1 METGAVITKFL
12 QLCTTVNH
20 LQEVHTLFLKTL
32 SKPLKRQLLPR
43 FVTALLELP
52 GRNDAYARQLFD
64 EIPQC
69 TDQFLWTSVIR
80 YHVRHARCTQAIVLY
95 AEMHRTGVP
104 PSRFTFSSVLNACAR
119 LPAILEGKQVH
130 KRLIQSGLLPN
141 NKIVETT
148 LLDMYAKCGFLDDA
162 RKLYDEMGEKN
173 SVTWVA
179 MIAGYGKCGDVKEAR
194 SVFDCVRETEDAS
207 CWAAM
212 VACYAQNGCAKEA
225 IDMYMEMRAREVK
238 ISDVAIVGAL
248 SACTQ
253 LGDAELATTLA
264 ADVGRLCRGRGVFVW
279 NALIHMHA
287 KCGSLDLAR
296 KEFNAMKER
305 DVITYSTMITAL
317 ADHGQSQ
324 EALSMFQQMQNEGL
338 RPNEVTFISILN
350 ACSHGGLVKEGCE
363 SFELMTSVFGI
374 RPLAEHV
381 TCMVDLLGRAGQLE
395 RAYNLVMENVEL
407 ANDPGIWGAF
417 HAACRLH
424 GDVEMG
430 EMAARKLGE
439 MDPEDPGNQVV
450 LASGYASNSDW
461 QAAEKVRKM
470 ISGKGTKRSPGC
482 SWISG

>member
-1 METGAVITKFL
+1 
-12 QLCTTVNH
+12 
-20 LQEVHTLFLKTL
+20 
-32 SKPLKRQLLPR
+32 
-43 FVTALLELP
+43 
-52 GRNDAYARQLFD
+52 
-64 EIPQC
+64 
-69 TDQFLWTSVIR
+69 
-80 YHVRHARCTQAIVLY
+80 
-95 AEMHRTGVP
+95 MHRTGVP

-162 RKLYDEMGEKN
+162 RTARELYDEMGEKN

-264 ADVGRLCRGRGVFVW
+264 ADVGRLCRGSSTGRGVFVW

>member
-1 METGAVITKFL
+1 
-12 QLCTTVNH
+12 
-20 LQEVHTLFLKTL
+20 
-32 SKPLKRQLLPR
+32 
-43 FVTALLELP
+43 
-52 GRNDAYARQLFD
+52 
-64 EIPQC
+64 
-69 TDQFLWTSVIR
+69 
-80 YHVRHARCTQAIVLY
+80 
-95 AEMHRTGVP
+95 MHRTGVP

-162 RKLYDEMGEKN
+162 R
-173 SVTWVA
+173 S
-179 MIAGYGKCGDVKEAR
+179 I
-194 SVFDCVRETEDAS
+194 FD
-207 CWAAM
+207 AM
-212 VACYAQNGCAKEA
+212 VHKDLVAFTTMICGYTKMSRMKEA

>member
-1 METGAVITKFL
+1 
-12 QLCTTVNH
+12 
-20 LQEVHTLFLKTL
+20 
-32 SKPLKRQLLPR
+32 
-43 FVTALLELP
+43 
-52 GRNDAYARQLFD
+52 
-64 EIPQC
+64 
-69 TDQFLWTSVIR
+69 
-80 YHVRHARCTQAIVLY
+80 
-95 AEMHRTGVP
+95 MHRTGVP

-162 RKLYDEMGEKN
+162 RSIFDAMVHKDL
-173 SVTWVA
+173 VA
-179 MIAGYGKCGDVKEAR
+179 FTTMICGYTKMSRMSEAR
-194 SVFDCVRETEDAS
+194 LLCNTMKEHNVVSWT
-207 CWAAM
+207 AM
-212 VACYAQNGCAKEA
+212 VAGYANYGCAKEA